1 METNILSDYVG
12 DDAAKYVL
20 GIYGLY
26 RTDINCRVMYDSL
39 YSIMAITVEEIENEI
54 RGMA

>member
-1 METNILSDYVG
+1 METNILSDYIG
-12 DDAAKYVL
+12 DDEAKHILSIYV
-20 GIYGLY
+20 LY

-54 RGMA
+54 SGMA